1 MADSMEF
8 DPKQG
13 AGYAFV
19 ASRLSG
25 TQRPGRPHRGEKRM
39 DDASDGVDEK
49 PERAGDNVPTD
60 DPQSPTN
67 MFEEALS
74 GADHGPGTKG
84 ERVASPAHGPSA
96 GAIAKAAESYK
107 SAMSRSGGVTVTALD
122 AAKREF
128 PNLTNPKALEA
139 FVAYHTSRPELAP
152 KEVRDDVERRLRD
165 GVDASGMAAA
175 IRELTRVIADLK
187 TISSISSMASVAQLA
202 YWYEGEMGRSGVPLS
217 EWLGLSDALFEISGE
232 LSSQSSQYSVSLG
245 PSDRVGHVVFGSH
258 LLAPRVP
265 WRADGEHGDE
275 GACHE
280 TADMCHVG
288 DALGEEEP
296 VDEVYADEADDP
308 CQGARERLPR
318 VRAEGARAMR
328 LGERDRIGSDYGK
341 HRT

>member
-1 MADSMEF
+1 MEF

-25 TQRPGRPHRGEKRM
+25 TQRPGRPHRGEKRT
-39 DDASDGVDEK
+39 DDAPGGADDK
-49 PERAGDNVPTD
+49 PEGASDDVPTD

-74 GADHGPGTKG
+74 GADHGFGTKG

-107 SAMSRSGGVTVTALD
+107 SAMSRSGGEVAAAADSARERSRADVVGAKPKTVRISSEALD

-232 LSSQSSQYSVSLG
+232 LSSQSSQYYDVM
-245 PSDRVGHVVFGSH
+245 RRSH
-258 LLAPRVP
+258 
-265 WRADGEHGDE
+265 G
-275 GACHE
+275 
-280 TADMCHVG
+280 
-288 DALGEEEP
+288 
-296 VDEVYADEADDP
+296 
-308 CQGARERLPR
+308 
-318 VRAEGARAMR
+318 
-328 LGERDRIGSDYGK
+328 
-341 HRT
+341 RTPKGF

>member
-1 MADSMEF
+1 MEF

-25 TQRPGRPHRGEKRM
+25 TQRPGRKHPGERRP
-39 DDASDGVDEK
+39 DDAPGGADER
-49 PERAGDNVPTD
+49 PERSGNDVPTD

-74 GADHGPGTKG
+74 GADHGPVTKG

-107 SAMSRSGGVTVTALD
+107 SAMSRSGGEVAAAADSARERARADVADSKPKTVRISSEALD

-232 LSSQSSQYSVSLG
+232 LSSQSSQYYDVM
-245 PSDRVGHVVFGSH
+245 RRSH
-258 LLAPRVP
+258 
-265 WRADGEHGDE
+265 G
-275 GACHE
+275 
-280 TADMCHVG
+280 
-288 DALGEEEP
+288 
-296 VDEVYADEADDP
+296 
-308 CQGARERLPR
+308 
-318 VRAEGARAMR
+318 
-328 LGERDRIGSDYGK
+328 
-341 HRT
+341 RTPKGF